1 MKLAF
6 IGIGNVGFAL
16 ATNLQKKG
24 HEIIIAHDDLES
36 ESVVKAKDKN
46 PSFSAL
52 PIQKAI
58 DKADLIFL
66 ATPFKFNEE
75 ILRPL
80 NLNGKVLVDC
90 TNPVGAGI
98 SHGLKS
104 EISGA
109 EKVQKWANDAKVVKA
124 YTIYG
129 FENLENPNFP
139 NYDVKPVMLIA
150 GNDHEAKAKVN
161 MLNTDLGFETL
172 DVGDLSQSLHL
183 EHMTLLWVK
192 MVRANGHHPNFTWAY
207 LEREN

>member
-16 ATNLQKKG
+16 ANNFQKKG
-24 HEIIIAHDDLES
+24 HEIIIAHNDLNS

-46 PSFSAL
+46 PSFSVFPVQEAT
-52 PIQKAI
+52 
-58 DKADLIFL
+58 DRADVVFL
-66 ATPFKFNEE
+66 ATPFKFNED
-75 ILRPL
+75 ILKPL
-80 NLNGKVLVDC
+80 NFNGKVLVDC
-90 TNPVGAGI
+90 TNPAGAGI

-109 EKVQKWANDAKVVKA
+109 EKVQVWANDAKVVKA

-150 GNDHEAKAKVN
+150 GNDLEAKGKVHL
-161 MLNTDLGFETL
+161 LNTDLGFETV
-172 DVGDLSQSLHL
+172 DVGGLPQSIHL

-192 MVRANGHHPNFTWAY
+192 MVRANGHYPNFSWAY
-207 LEREN
+207 LEK

>member
-6 IGIGNVGFAL
+6 IGIGNIGFAL
-16 ATNLQKKG
+16 ANNLQKKG
-24 HEIIIAHDDLES
+24 HDIVIAHNNVKS
-36 ESVVKAKDKN
+36 GSVVQAQDKN

-52 PIQKAI
+52 PIQEAI
-58 DKADLIFL
+58 DQSAIVFL
-66 ATPFKFNEE
+66 ATPFKLNEA
-75 ILRPL
+75 ILKPL
-80 NLNGKVLVDC
+80 NFGNKTLVDC

-109 EKVQKWANDAKVVKA
+109 EKVQEWASHANVVKA

-129 FENLENPNFP
+129 FENLENPTFP
-139 NYDVKPVMLIA
+139 NYGVKPVMLIA
-150 GNDHEAKAKVN
+150 GNDSEAKKQVGF
-161 MLNTDLGFETL
+161 LNSDLGFETL

-207 LEREN
+207 LER